1 VPIHSPNSAPP
12 NRSIERSKPRTDARV
27 SHLSEGDSDDRRRAG
42 LRALSRPLKM
52 GTSARVPSIAALLGI
67 VLIWS
72 IASTALAVAH
82 ESWINRGGYRNSAGE
97 WLCGVTERE
106 TPGQIAVTGKA
117 KGIVARPDKS
127 QKIPQVTFGS
137 FGRRRAAFTF
147 GEDYRNFP
155 RWLGVFVSST
165 REITRPK
172 GGIAS
177 NEVRSGPEQDV
188 IRAFLFRAPARE
200 SRRLQQT

>member
-1 VPIHSPNSAPP
+1 
-12 NRSIERSKPRTDARV
+12 
-27 SHLSEGDSDDRRRAG
+27 
-42 LRALSRPLKM
+42 M

-106 TPGQIAVTGKA
+106 T
-117 KGIVARPDKS
+117 
-127 QKIPQVTFGS
+127 
-137 FGRRRAAFTF
+137 
-147 GEDYRNFP
+147 
-155 RWLGVFVSST
+155 
-165 REITRPK
+165 
-172 GGIAS
+172 
-177 NEVRSGPEQDV
+177 EQDV
-188 IRAFLFRAPARE
+188 IRAFLFRAHARE

>member
-1 VPIHSPNSAPP
+1 
-12 NRSIERSKPRTDARV
+12 
-27 SHLSEGDSDDRRRAG
+27 
-42 LRALSRPLKM
+42 M

-82 ESWINRGGYRNSAGE
+82 ESWINRGGYQNSAGE

-106 TPGQIAVTGKA
+106 TPGQIAVR
-117 KGIVARPDKS
+117 ARRRELW
-127 QKIPQVTFGS
+127 TLGS
-137 FGRRRAAFTF
+137 FGRRRAAFAL
-147 GEDYRNFP
+147 DKAYRNFP

-165 REITRPK
+165 HEITRHK

-188 IRAFLFRAPARE
+188 IRALLFRAHARE
-200 SRRLQQT
+200 SRRVQQT

>member
-1 VPIHSPNSAPP
+1 MPIHSPNSAPP

-82 ESWINRGGYRNSAGE
+82 ESWINRGGYGNSAGE

-117 KGIVARPDKS
+117 KGVVDS
-127 QKIPQVTFGS
+127 
-137 FGRRRAAFTF
+137 
-147 GEDYRNFP
+147 
-155 RWLGVFVSST
+155 WL
-165 REITRPK
+165 
-172 GGIAS
+172 
-177 NEVRSGPEQDV
+177 VR
-188 IRAFLFRAPARE
+188 
-200 SRRLQQT
+200 

>member
-1 VPIHSPNSAPP
+1 MTAGAP
-12 NRSIERSKPRTDARV
+12 
-27 SHLSEGDSDDRRRAG
+27 GF
-42 LRALSRPLKM
+42 RALSRPLKM

-117 KGIVARPDKS
+117 KGVVDSWLVQPKRLAL
-127 QKIPQVTFGS
+127 
-137 FGRRRAAFTF
+137 RAWPATC
-147 GEDYRNFP
+147 P
-155 RWLGVFVSST
+155 AW
-165 REITRPK
+165 
-172 GGIAS
+172 
-177 NEVRSGPEQDV
+177 
-188 IRAFLFRAPARE
+188 RACRGYE
-200 SRRLQQT
+200 RRLRYGWH